1 MRDPSRLKT
10 HHCELDG
17 KSGSATYSATYKVFA
32 KRATQICMGPKIASN
47 QCDGNS
53 TGRTPAWNVAITASA
68 ELETWQKKLGKTSGN
83 SEAVPIPAAGRG
95 RKQKSVACGFFLAAG
110 HVEVH

>member
-1 MRDPSRLKT
+1 MRWKFNGAHAGVECGDYGERRVGDLT
-10 HHCELDG
+10 
-17 KSGSATYSATYKVFA
+17 
-32 KRATQICMGPKIASN
+32 
-47 QCDGNS
+47 
-53 TGRTPAWNVAITASA
+53 
-68 ELETWQKKLGKTSGN
+68 KKLGKTSGN